1 MPKLLSIQVGLPIAG
16 SAYRKLP
23 VEGPVFVGPVH
34 IDGDDQGAKQY
45 HGGPDR
51 VVLAYSAAHYPLWDA
66 EYGEPLRFGAF
77 GENFTVEGLDERS
90 VCVGDR
96 HRFGDV
102 VLEVSCPRSPCMKI
116 EQNIGIKGIFLRVRE
131 TGRIGWLYR
140 TIQAGTVARGEFEV
154 LPGAYPAWNVG
165 RVMDVFNRVRAGE
178 RPEGAEELIGCE
190 PLVATWRELL
200 QEKLRGS
207 PR

>member
-1 MPKLLSIQVGLPIAG
+1 MPELLSIQVGMPVNG
-16 SAYRKLP
+16 SAYRKHP
-23 VEGPVFVGPVH
+23 VEGPVDVGWEL
-34 IDGDDQGAKQY
+34 IAGDDQGSKQF

-51 VVLAYSAAHYPLWDA
+51 VVLAYAAAHYPRWEA
-66 EYGEPLRFGAF
+66 EYGQPVPFGAF
-77 GENFTVEGLDERS
+77 GENFTVEGLDERT

-116 EQNIGIKGIFLRVRE
+116 EQNLGIKGIFLRVRE

-140 TIQAGTVARGEFEV
+140 TIQPGLVAPGEFEV
-154 LPGAYPAWNVG
+154 LPGGYPSWDVG

-178 RPEGAEELIGCE
+178 RPAEAEELMRCE

-200 QEKLRGS
+200 QEKLQGS